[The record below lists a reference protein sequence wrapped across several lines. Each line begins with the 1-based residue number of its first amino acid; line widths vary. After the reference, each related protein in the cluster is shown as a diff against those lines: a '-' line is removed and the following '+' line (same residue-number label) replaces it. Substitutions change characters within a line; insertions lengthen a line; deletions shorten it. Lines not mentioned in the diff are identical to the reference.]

1 MRGREG
7 SVTILAASYVPY
19 SSPLLST
26 VGIYSCPLLIG
37 AGSASP
43 PEYGPGIGLSRS
55 WFTPRSGMGS
65 ELGEEGTRS

>member
-7 SVTILAASYVPY
+7 SVTISATSCVPY

-26 VGIYSCPLLIG
+26 VGVDSCTLLIG

-65 ELGEEGTRS
+65 ELGEEDTPS